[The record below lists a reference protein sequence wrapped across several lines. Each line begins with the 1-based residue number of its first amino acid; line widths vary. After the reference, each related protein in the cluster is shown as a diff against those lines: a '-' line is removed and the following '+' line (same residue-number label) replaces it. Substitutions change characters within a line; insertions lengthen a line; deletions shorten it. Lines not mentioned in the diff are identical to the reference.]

1 MGVIY
6 IKDNVMPGHCLPLF
20 LFFRLWLRFWSG
32 PLICGTM
39 PLLVF
44 IAIREHTELL
54 YVVGDIQINRILVVG
69 E

>member
-1 MGVIY
+1 MGIIY
-6 IKDNVMPGHCLPLF
+6 IKDNVMPGHYLPLF
-20 LFFRLWLRFWSG
+20 LFFRLWLRLWSG

-39 PLLVF
+39 PFFVF

-54 YVVGDIQINRILVVG
+54 HVVGDTQINLILVVG